1 MLLFTRVL
9 SIRRYCFFF
18 STNLLYAI
26 YELSELATIEIELA
40 VGWNN
45 TLQSP
50 TSYLSD
56 P

>member
-9 SIRRYCFFF
+9 SIRRYCFF
-18 STNLLYAI
+18 SQPIYAI
-26 YELSELATIEIELA
+26 YELSELATIEIALA